1 MSCLSSRRLMVMLS
15 AITIMLAGT
24 TPLETLSADAL
35 SLRVATLPIES
46 TADVYYAQD
55 EGFFKDAGLNV
66 TIEQSAGGSVI
77 LSAVEGGSYDIGM
90 SNFVTVAGAKA
101 HGIPLSIIAPSGM
114 HVSSAP
120 SELLMVKQSAAI
132 RAAADLNG
140 KTIAVNV
147 LNALSQLAGETWIA
161 KNGGD
166 LKSVHFVEIP
176 YPAMLEALQAG
187 RVDAI
192 AIAEP
197 FATPAKAVARALAD
211 TYDAISPRFIFGCW
225 VATDAWLQQHGDE
238 AKRFITAI
246 RRAHEWANS
255 HVTES
260 AAILVAHT
268 KLTPQ
273 ILSTMTRTVYATTLD
288 QKLIAPFLDAGTKF
302 GALPRT
308 MSVSELVWKNA
319 T

>member
-1 MSCLSSRRLMVMLS
+1 MTPSSYRRLTFLLAAFTIAGLS
-15 AITIMLAGT
+15 ITPSQT
-24 TPLETLSADAL
+24 RSADPL
-35 SLRVATLPIES
+35 TLRVTTLPIES

-55 EGFFKDAGLNV
+55 EGFFKDAGLTV
-66 TIEQSAGGSVI
+66 SIAQSAGGSVI

-101 HGIPLSIIAPSGM
+101 HGVPISVIAPAGM
-114 HVSSAP
+114 HISSAP
-120 SELLMVKQSAAI
+120 SELLMVKQDAPI
-132 RAAADLNG
+132 RTAADLNG

-147 LNALSQLAGETWIA
+147 LGALSQLASQAWIT

-166 LKSVHFVEIP
+166 LRSVHFVEFP
-176 YPAMLEALQAG
+176 YPAMLAALQAG

-192 AIAEP
+192 AVAEP
-197 FATPAKAVARALAD
+197 FATAAKASARPLAD

-225 VATDAWLQQHGDE
+225 VATDAWLGQHADE
-238 AKRFITAI
+238 ARRFIAAL

-260 AAILVAHT
+260 AAILVLHT

-273 ILSTMTRTVYATTLD
+273 IVATMSRTVYATTLD
-288 QKLIAPFLDAGTKF
+288 PQLIAPFLDAGAKN
-302 GALPRT
+302 GMLPRPV
-308 MSVSELVWKNA
+308 SVSELVWKA
-319 T
+319 GS